1 MNRIKCFVRRYDPVR
16 SKNNTVSHY
25 VTAIKGNIY
34 DSDTYGPSSDK
45 YRQLTRYFETL
56 NFGKAF
62 CVIEQRM
69 WKTETDG
76 THRYKILIGNP
87 SFDNKIIPS
96 RRIDDALLDDAIKKL
111 YAFSH
116 YF

>member
-1 MNRIKCFVRRYDPVR
+1 MDRIKCFVRRYDPIKG
-16 SKNNTVSHY
+16 KNNTVSHY

-56 NFGKAF
+56 NFGKIF
-62 CVIEQRM
+62 SVIEQRM

-87 SFDNKIIPS
+87 SYDNKIIPS

-116 YF
+116 YL